1 MEFLDLVAQVEFQV
15 TQVNLAA
22 VLVCG
27 VIIFVLGGFW
37 YSPLLF
43 AKKWI
48 ALMGLSEED
57 IKKGASS
64 SNMPLMYAMA
74 FVCGLL
80 VSGAMAIIIG
90 KCGETSILGGALL
103 GGICWLG
110 FAGATSFATALFSM
124 QNKQLW
130 LINSAYNLVS
140 FVIAGTILAIWR

>member
-1 MEFLDLVAQVEFQV
+1 MEF
-15 TQVNLAA
+15 NIWA
-22 VLVCG
+22 VLTCS
-27 VIIFVLGGFW
+27 VIIFVLGGLW

-48 ALMGLSEED
+48 ALMGLGEEEM
-57 IKKGASS
+57 KKAASS
-64 SNMPLMYAMA
+64 SNMPLMYGMA

-80 VSGAMAIIIG
+80 VSTAMAFIIVRLPDV
-90 KCGETSILGGALL
+90 SILGGALL
-103 GGICWLG
+103 GVICWLG

-140 FVIAGTILAIWR
+140 FVIAGTILAAWR